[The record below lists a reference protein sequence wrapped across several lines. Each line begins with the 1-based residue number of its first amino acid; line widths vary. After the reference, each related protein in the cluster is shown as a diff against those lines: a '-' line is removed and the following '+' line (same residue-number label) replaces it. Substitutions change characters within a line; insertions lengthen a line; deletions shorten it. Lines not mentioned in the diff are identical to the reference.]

1 MFRKYKR
8 LLIYKV
14 KKKINI
20 DLDKNKENLSLD
32 YLCNFYGSD
41 KAEYWQEGK
50 GHGYTKYYTEEL
62 EYKKDKAINIL
73 EIGSF
78 SGASAA
84 AFSKYFPM
92 SKIFCLDIN
101 IANFRYKSKSIN
113 VYGLDIN
120 KINEIFKFF
129 KKIGLSNH
137 QQYFDV
143 IIDDGSHKLND
154 MLFSFNFF
162 FKYLK
167 SDGTYVVEDFGYPKY
182 FEHLNNK
189 NEVKIDNFLN
199 NLKNKIFFNS
209 SIISRNDQ
217 TFLMNNVKSIKVFKG
232 NSKGSDIAFIRK
244 I

>member
-8 LLIYKV
+8 LLIYKL

-20 DLDKNKENLSLD
+20 DLDKNNENLSLD

-41 KAEYWQEGK
+41 KAEYWQKGK
-50 GHGYTKYYTEEL
+50 GHGYTKYYTKEL
-62 EYKKDKAINIL
+62 EYKKNEFIKIL

-84 AFSKYFPM
+84 AFSKYFQM
-92 SKIFCLDIN
+92 VKIFCLDIN
-101 IANFRYKSKSIN
+101 ITNFKYKSKNID
-113 VYGLDIN
+113 VYGLDVN
-120 KINEIFKFF
+120 KSSENLNFF
-129 KKIGLSNH
+129 KKIGLSNN
-137 QQYFDV
+137 QQFFDI
-143 IIDDGSHKLND
+143 IIDDGSHKLTD

-167 SDGTYVVEDFGYPKY
+167 SDGTYVIEDFGYPKY

-189 NEVKIDNFLN
+189 NDVKIDVLLK
-199 NLKNKIFFNS
+199 NLKNKTFFNS
-209 SIISRNDQ
+209 TIINKNDQ
-217 TFLMNNVKSIKVFKG
+217 KFLMNEIKNIKTFKG
-232 NSKGSDIAFIRK
+232 NSKGSDIAFVRK